1 MRRGQKLYKK
11 AKKIIPGGTMLL
23 SKRPEMFLPENWP
36 AYFKKASGC
45 KIIDLDDKEY
55 IDMSLM
61 GVGTNILGYGHPD
74 VDKAVKSVISNG
86 NMSTFNCYEE
96 VGLAEKL
103 IDLHPWSDM
112 VRFARTGGEANSI
125 AVRIARAISGKDN
138 IAICGYHG
146 WHDWYLAANLNEK
159 DSLKN
164 HLLSGLTPN
173 GVPKNLKDS
182 IYTFNYNN
190 IEELEKLIAKK
201 DIGIIK
207 MEVSRSMEPKDDFL
221 KKVRDLANSKNI
233 ILIFDECTSGFRETY
248 GGLHKKYNVY
258 PDIAIFGK
266 SLGNG
271 YAITAVVGK
280 SEIMQ
285 GAQKSFISSTFWTER
300 IGPAAAL
307 ATLDIMGKEQS
318 WDIITSMGKT
328 ITSNWEDLATLY
340 SLKIKTFGLPSL
352 TSFLIDSEN
361 WLAYKTYLTQEMLKR
376 GFLAT
381 NSVYVSIAH
390 KKNHIDKY
398 FFELDKIFKK
408 IKSFEDGENV
418 YDKLDGPVCQTG
430 FKRLN

>member
-1 MRRGQKLYKK
+1 MRGQKLYKK

-36 AYFKKASGC
+36 AYYKKSSGC

-61 GVGTNILGYGHPD
+61 GVGTNILGYGHPG
-74 VDKAVKSVISNG
+74 VDKAVKRVIADG

-96 VGLAEKL
+96 VELAERL
-103 IDLHPWSDM
+103 IDLHPWSGM

-146 WHDWYLAANLNEK
+146 WHDWYLAANLSEG

-182 IYTFNYNN
+182 VYAFNYNN
-190 IEELEKLIAKK
+190 IEELEELVINN

-207 MEVSRSMEPKDDFL
+207 MEVSRSMEPQHNFL
-221 KKVRDLANSKNI
+221 HRVRDLASSKNI

-248 GGLHKKYNVY
+248 GGLHKKYDVN

-280 SEIMQ
+280 SELMQ

-300 IGPAAAL
+300 IGPSAAL
-307 ATLDIMGKEQS
+307 ATLEIMEKEQS
-318 WDIITSMGKT
+318 WDTITSIGKT
-328 ITSNWEDLATLY
+328 ITSSWKELATLHD
-340 SLKIKTFGLPSL
+340 LKIKTFGLPSL
-352 TSFLIDSEN
+352 TSFLIESEN
-361 WLAYKTYLTQEMLKR
+361 WLAYKTFLTQEMLKR
-376 GFLAT
+376 GILAT
-381 NSVYVSIAH
+381 NSIYVSIAH

-398 FFELDKIFKK
+398 FIELDKIFKK
-408 IKSFEDGENV
+408 IKTFEDGENV
-418 YDKLDGPVCQTG
+418 YDYLDGPVCQSG